1 MEQNERLRN
10 AFGHGGMVSAAENIF
25 RDLDE
30 NGILR
35 TLIHGADYNSQRWV
49 GTAAPGGLLRGPVQ
63 SEAGMQNAEGAD
75 VLVQPCDNRG
85 SVLNSQTCSLR
96 LSHTLPVPCS
106 EELTGQAPCNNWGSV
121 LQLTDMQPSP
131 LSHPACAVQ

>member
-35 TLIHGADYNSQRWV
+35 TLIHGADYNSQRWAHLHCNRQRWAQLYS
-49 GTAAPGGLLRGPVQ
+49 AAC
-63 SEAGMQNAEGAD
+63 SEA
-75 VLVQPCDNRG
+75 
-85 SVLNSQTCSLR
+85 T
-96 LSHTLPVPCS
+96 
-106 EELTGQAPCNNWGSV
+106 
-121 LQLTDMQPSP
+121 
-131 LSHPACAVQ
+131 